1 MSKTTWMA
9 ACVVAAA
16 VMAAISAVSFFMGG
30 CPGMLELTSGN
41 SVPMKCHWT
50 FIADA
55 FVGIIGIVMA
65 LVAISCK
72 EQSGRRAAAI
82 GYIATALVAACMPA
96 SFAIGL
102 CANPDMHCHTT
113 ATIVWVACAVAVIV
127 GIVLAAKANPSAAD
141 LPKRSL

>member
-1 MSKTTWMA
+1 MSKTAWTI
-9 ACVVAAA
+9 ACAVAAV
-16 VMAAISAVSFFMGG
+16 VMAAMSVVSAFMGG
-30 CPGMLELTSGN
+30 CPGVLELASGS

-55 FVGIIGIVMA
+55 FIGIMGIVSA

-72 EQSGRRAAAI
+72 EQSGRRAASI

-96 SFAIGL
+96 PFAIGL
-102 CANPDMHCHTT
+102 CANPDMHCHST
-113 ATIVWVACAVAVIV
+113 AIIVWALCAVAAIV
-127 GIVLAAKANPSAAD
+127 GIVLVAKANPAAAD